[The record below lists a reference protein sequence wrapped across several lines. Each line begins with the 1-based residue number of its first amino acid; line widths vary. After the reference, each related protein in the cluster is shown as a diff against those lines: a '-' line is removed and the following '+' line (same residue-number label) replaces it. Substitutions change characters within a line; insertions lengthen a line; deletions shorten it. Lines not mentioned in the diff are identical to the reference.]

1 MKVRRFRLHP
11 LVCAAYNADFDG
23 DQMAVHVPLTIEAQ
37 MESRALMMSTNNIL
51 SPASGEP
58 IIVPSQDV
66 VLGLYYMTRHKVNA
80 RGEGMVFADGREVSR
95 AYYSGNAELQA
106 RIKVRIEEVLVDE
119 VTGERTEDRRIVET
133 TVGRALLWEIV
144 PAGLPF
150 DLVNKPMVKKAIST
164 VINECYRRV
173 GLKDTVI
180 FADQLMYTGFDFSTR
195 SGASIGVNDFVIP
208 DDKHDIIAGADDQVR
223 EIESQFASGLVT
235 QGEKYN
241 KVIDIWSQANDR
253 VAKSMMKGISTE
265 KVTNKD
271 GEEEQQDSFNS
282 VFIMADSGARGSPAQ
297 IRQLAGMRGL
307 MARPR
312 WFDY

>member
-1 MKVRRFRLHP
+1 
-11 LVCAAYNADFDG
+11 
-23 DQMAVHVPLTIEAQ
+23 
-37 MESRALMMSTNNIL
+37 
-51 SPASGEP
+51 
-58 IIVPSQDV
+58 
-66 VLGLYYMTRHKVNA
+66 
-80 RGEGMVFADGREVSR
+80 
-95 AYYSGNAELQA
+95 
-106 RIKVRIEEVLVDE
+106 
-119 VTGERTEDRRIVET
+119 
-133 TVGRALLWEIV
+133 
-144 PAGLPF
+144 
-150 DLVNKPMVKKAIST
+150 MVKKAIST

-180 FADQLMYTGFDFSTR
+180 FADQLMYTGFEYSTR

-208 DDKHDIIAGADDQVR
+208 DDKHEIIGAADDQVR
-223 EIESQFASGLVT
+223 EIEGQFASGLVT

-265 KVTNKD
+265 SVINKD

-307 MARPR
+307 MARPDGSIIETPITANFR
-312 WFDY
+312 EG